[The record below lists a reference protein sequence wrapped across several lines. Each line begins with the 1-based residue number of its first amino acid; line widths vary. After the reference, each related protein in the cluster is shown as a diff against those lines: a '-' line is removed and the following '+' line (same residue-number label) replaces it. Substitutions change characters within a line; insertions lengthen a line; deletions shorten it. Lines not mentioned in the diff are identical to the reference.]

1 MRSRAF
7 TVVGNTAVGVP
18 VLAGVYRF
26 FETHGL
32 PLDVVLSVVKERGAL
47 PCWVSFVREALA
59 AGMRFERALAK
70 LDEAIADAYGPAFR
84 DVVIGR
90 LERLREAGAL

>member
-7 TVVGNTAVGVP
+7 TVVGNTAAGVP

-32 PLDVVLSVVKERGAL
+32 PLDVVLTVLRERGAL
-47 PCWVSFVREALA
+47 PCWCSFYREAAA
-59 AGMRFERALAK
+59 AGMKHERIISK

-84 DVVIGR
+84 DVVIDK
-90 LERLREAGAL
+90 LRKEFGP